1 MGGRTEIGGNESSL
15 TELADGSLLINMRR
29 VVKDNN
35 GNDLPSEY
43 RASAVSKDGGA
54 TWEKS
59 VVNQDLIDPGCQG
72 SIVNYPIIRIVVI
85 LCY

>member
-72 SIVNYPIIRIVVI
+72 CLLYTSAP
-85 LCY
+85 

>member
-1 MGGRTEIGGNESSL
+1 MVIRTIILILSILMTTVLPGNWEGRTEIGGNESSL

-59 VVNQDLIDPGCQG
+59 VVNQI
-72 SIVNYPIIRIVVI
+72 
-85 LCY
+85 